1 MNLKATIIGATGLV
15 GDRLTG
21 LLLDD
26 FRFESVHLFV
36 RHSTGIK
43 HRKLIEHI
51 VDFENINDW
60 SGQIE
65 GDVLFS
71 TLGTTLKKAGGKE
84 KQYHIDFDYQYEVA
98 KAAAKNGVENLIL
111 VSSLG
116 ANPKSAFFYSRM
128 KGELEM
134 AVQKLPFKKIMIL
147 RPSILT
153 GEREEK
159 RPAETFS
166 IIVAR
171 LFTSFM
177 LRKYRPISARTV
189 AQAMINSIFYN
200 NFISGTFIY
209 QYEEL
214 FILGDR

>member
-1 MNLKATIIGATGLV
+1 MNLNAIIVGATGLV
-15 GDRLTG
+15 GSKLTR

-26 FRFESVHLFV
+26 FRFATIHVFV
-36 RHSTGIK
+36 RHSTGIEHK
-43 HRKLIEHI
+43 KLIEHI
-51 VDFENINDW
+51 VDFEKISDW
-60 SGQIE
+60 SGLIA

-71 TLGTTLKKAGGKE
+71 TLGTTLKKAGSKE

-98 KAAAKNGVENLIL
+98 KAAAKNGVEKLVL

-116 ANPKSAFFYSRM
+116 ANSKSAFFYSRM
-128 KGELEM
+128 KGELET

-153 GEREEK
+153 GRRKEK
-159 RPAETFS
+159 RSAENFTR
-166 IIVAR
+166 IIIR
-171 LFTSFM
+171 LLTGFM
-177 LRKYRPISARTV
+177 LKKYRPIHAGIV
-189 AQAMINSIFYN
+189 AQAMLNAVFYN

-214 FILGDR
+214 FILGDG